1 MQINMREVKPTP
13 KSDQVIAVVGLSGR
27 FDAHEVPQV
36 RQALMQATNRTKG
49 HVVIDLGG
57 VNFIDSSG
65 LACLVQGMKY
75 CREHGADQILC
86 NLQQPVRI
94 IFELTRLDRAFK
106 IMRSVEE
113 AATAVTTQPEDG
125 VYVSR

>member
-1 MQINMREVKPTP
+1 MQISMREVKPMS
-13 KSDQVIAVVGLSGR
+13 KSDQTIAVVGLSGR

-57 VNFIDSSG
+57 VNFMNSSG

-106 IMRSVEE
+106 IMVSVEE
-113 AATAVTTQPEDG
+113 ATTALAA
-125 VYVSR
+125 

>member
-1 MQINMREVKPTP
+1 MQINLQHIPPTP
-13 KSDQVIAVVGLSGR
+13 RDAQAVAVIGLSGR
-27 FDAHEVPQV
+27 FDAHEVPRV
-36 RQALMQATNRTKG
+36 RQALTQAADRSKG
-49 HVVIDLGG
+49 HVVVDLGG

-75 CREHGADQILC
+75 CREHGADQVLC

-106 IMRSVEE
+106 IAESVEE
-113 AATAVTTQPEDG
+113 ATATLA
-125 VYVSR
+125 S

>member
-1 MQINMREVKPTP
+1 MQISMREVKPMS
-13 KSDQVIAVVGLSGR
+13 KSDQTIAVVGLSGR

-106 IMRSVEE
+106 IMVSVEE
-113 AATAVTTQPEDG
+113 ATTALAA
-125 VYVSR
+125 

>member
-1 MQINMREVKPTP
+1 MQISLR
-13 KSDQVIAVVGLSGR
+13 QVETMPGTEQAVAVVGLAGR
-27 FDAHEVPQV
+27 FDAHEVPHV
-36 RQALMQATNRTKG
+36 RQALTQAADRTKG
-49 HVVIDLGG
+49 RVVVDLSG

-75 CREHGADQILC
+75 CRERGADQILC

-106 IMRSVEE
+106 IAGCVEE
-113 AATAVTTQPEDG
+113 ATTTLAARNSQN
-125 VYVSR
+125 